1 MTGARGE
8 SGLTVVKLG
17 GSFAFS
23 PFLRSVLAEIEAA
36 PCPLVVVPG
45 GGPFADAVRAAQPG
59 MGYGDDAAH
68 RMALLAMAQFAEAL
82 AGLSPR
88 LRPTSNLAGMQTAI
102 AAGAVPIWSP
112 WPLSDGLEALPASWD
127 LTSDSLAAWLAG
139 KLRAERLVM
148 IKHGALPA
156 PLRQAAESGMVD
168 PLFPT
173 YAGRSG
179 AAILWADPS
188 QHGALVDILASA
200 PRECLLA

>member
-139 KLRAERLVM
+139 KLRARRLV
-148 IKHGALPA
+148 
-156 PLRQAAESGMVD
+156 R
-168 PLFPT
+168 
-173 YAGRSG
+173 
-179 AAILWADPS
+179 
-188 QHGALVDILASA
+188 ASRA
-200 PRECLLA
+200 RRRA